1 MLRFVLVSVS
11 HALSGRHVIEE
22 VAMDDGRIVRVVQ
35 NRLGVLRT
43 LVGECV
49 TLVEVEL
56 ASGTVRSATL
66 SVEDNVRSAMSLR
79 RKGSDV
85 IVEWRG
91 SQLSIDRSAIGLHGS
106 NGKVQLFDDFET
118 SLSPR
123 TMRW

>member
-1 MLRFVLVSVS
+1 DEGRGGQAYGLVPSS
-11 HALSGRHVIEE
+11 
-22 VAMDDGRIVRVVQ
+22 
-35 NRLGVLRT
+35 T
-43 LVGECV
+43 LP
-49 TLVEVEL
+49 
-56 ASGTVRSATL
+56 
-66 SVEDNVRSAMSLR
+66 MSLR